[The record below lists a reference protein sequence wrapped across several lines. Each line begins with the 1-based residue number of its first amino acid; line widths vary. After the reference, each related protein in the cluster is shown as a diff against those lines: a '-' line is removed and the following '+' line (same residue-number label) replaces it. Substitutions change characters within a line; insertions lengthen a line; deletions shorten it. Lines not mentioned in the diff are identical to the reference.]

1 MHQHVITVKSV
12 VEHLESIQQRI
23 GESQLLLLDILTD
36 GNLDDWDRPAQSGL
50 LQLELVQRSI
60 GDTQAMLVQ
69 AMPVQSAAA
78 SAVWGSSRYDHGLS
92 EQEAVIADY
101 LDEDE
106 SASCPA
112 PRDHLAE
119 LNIQVKAEVATTGV
133 DAAADRAARL
143 LGDRYE
149 VLQGFFAS
157 IKRKV
162 QVPTG
167 MGRFRVDGL
176 APDALRVVL
185 DFGNRLR
192 AIGFLSKCFYL
203 RNGEFRDPQHA
214 PVVMFKP
221 INDPRVSDFFAGG
234 WLERYTYQVVRE
246 RLNNAAHPSVDKC
259 TVRNIEVEFPDLSRG
274 EFDVLATLPGN
285 RLLWL
290 ECKSGKWQDCV
301 DRLQLVKE
309 AYLRL
314 PDHACALVLAQ
325 PMDEVEKASASAIA
339 RMAVMHFS
347 ELGQWL
353 DATIV
358 L

>member
-69 AMPVQSAAA
+69 AMPVQSALPSAA
-78 SAVWGSSRYDHGLS
+78 WAPAPNGHSLV
-92 EQEAVIADY
+92 EQEVLIAEDV
-101 LDEDE
+101 DEADTW
-106 SASCPA
+106 CPA
-112 PRDHLAE
+112 PQERLAE
-119 LNIQVKAEVATTGV
+119 LNIQVKAELATTGV

-143 LGDRYE
+143 LGDRYDTLE
-149 VLQGFFAS
+149 SFFAS
-157 IKRKV
+157 LKRKV
-162 QVPTG
+162 QVPGG

-176 APDALRVVL
+176 APDALKDIL

-192 AIGFLSKCFYL
+192 AIGFLSKFLYL
-203 RNGEFRDPQHA
+203 RNGESGDPRST
-214 PVVMFKP
+214 PVLLFKP
-221 INDPRVSDFFAGG
+221 MNDPRVSDFFAGG
-234 WLERYTYQVVRE
+234 WLERYTYHVVRE
-246 RLNNAAHPSVDKC
+246 RLQKASHPAVDRC
-259 TVRNIEVEFPDLSRG
+259 TVRNVEVEFPDLSRG
-274 EFDVLATLPGN
+274 EFDVLATLPGS

-290 ECKSGKWQDCV
+290 ECKSGVWQDCV

-309 AYLRL
+309 EYLRL
-314 PDHACALVLAQ
+314 PAHACALILAQ
-325 PMDEVEKASASAIA
+325 PIDEVAKASASEIVG
-339 RMAVMHFS
+339 MTVMHFS
-347 ELGQWL
+347 DLEQWL
-353 DATIV
+353 DATMV